1 MEKREP
7 LCTVGGTV
15 NRYRLCAKQYGIS
28 AKIKTY
34 NITTMRSSNSIY
46 ISETETLKAFCTPM
60 SAAALLPTAKARAQ
74 LQCPSMDKQTRE
86 MWHAHMHAHAHSW
99 LLLSHNNCK
108 EILPFATMWIGL
120 EGIIPSEISQTGRH
134 TLWSHLYVESETNKE
149 TKNQRTRTHRVRD
162 QICGSQRLGEL
173 DEAGQKVHTSSYQ

>member
-28 AKIKTY
+28 AKIKKIQHNYYAIQQFHLYIWNKNTKSFPHPHVRCSITPNSQGTGTASVSIHGQTDKGNVTCTHATY
-34 NITTMRSSNSIY
+34 TYT
-46 ISETETLKAFCTPM
+46 
-60 SAAALLPTAKARAQ
+60 
-74 LQCPSMDKQTRE
+74 
-86 MWHAHMHAHAHSW
+86 HAHAHWW

-108 EILPFATMWIGL
+108 ETLPFATMWIGL

-134 TLWSHLYVESETNKE
+134 TLWSHLYVESETKKQKTREPELIEWE
-149 TKNQRTRTHRVRD
+149 TRFVAPRGWEN
-162 QICGSQRLGEL
+162 
-173 DEAGQKVHTSSYQ
+173 